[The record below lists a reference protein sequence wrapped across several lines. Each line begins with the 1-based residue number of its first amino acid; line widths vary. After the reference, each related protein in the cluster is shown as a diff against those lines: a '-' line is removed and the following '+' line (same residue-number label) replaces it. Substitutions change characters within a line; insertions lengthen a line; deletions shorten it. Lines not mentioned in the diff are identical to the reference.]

1 MLFGATWEFLPLLQ
15 GYEQILLGF
24 TGRAALPLTWLPPPG
39 QREREAPRQVRE
51 IVEAFLV
58 PVCGACLLPVGH
70 PTDRKSVV

>member
-51 IVEAFLV
+51 KVNLVVEES
-58 PVCGACLLPVGH
+58 LPKLTEIL
-70 PTDRKSVV
+70 PLTT

>member
-1 MLFGATWEFLPLLQ
+1 MLFGATWEFRPLLQ

-51 IVEAFLV
+51 KVNLVVEES
-58 PVCGACLLPVGH
+58 LPKLTEIL
-70 PTDRKSVV
+70 PLTT

>member
-51 IVEAFLV
+51 KVNLVVEESLPKLTEIVPL
-58 PVCGACLLPVGH
+58 
-70 PTDRKSVV
+70 TT